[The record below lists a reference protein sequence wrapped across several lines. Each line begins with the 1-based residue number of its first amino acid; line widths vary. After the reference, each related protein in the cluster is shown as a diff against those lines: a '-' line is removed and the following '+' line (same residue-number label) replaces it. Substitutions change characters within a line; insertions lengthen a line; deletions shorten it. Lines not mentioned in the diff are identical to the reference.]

1 MIISSEVILLLEYQ
15 FLERVYTKA
24 FARESSESSYWR
36 SCCKSTLYRF
46 LFFLTLPKY
55 YIISR
60 IKTQKGKNNTLQ
72 YHINFPFCGYTFW
85 SHICVNT
92 LFFFISGTFIS
103 NTKIKQMLS
112 NTLRLNFGYL
122 EIIHT
127 LHPHYHPKIIGHI
140 VKISKTIC
148 FQHLSNI

>member
-1 MIISSEVILLLEYQ
+1 MMIISSEVILLLEYQ

-24 FARESSESSYWR
+24 FVRESSESSYWR
-36 SCCKSTLYRF
+36 SCCKSTLYRV

-85 SHICVNT
+85 NHICVNAHFCYQQHFYKQHKNQANAKQYPETDFWLFGNYSHSSST
-92 LFFFISGTFIS
+92 LPS
-103 NTKIKQMLS
+103 
-112 NTLRLNFGYL
+112 
-122 EIIHT
+122 
-127 LHPHYHPKIIGHI
+127 
-140 VKISKTIC
+140 
-148 FQHLSNI
+148 